1 MPLGVVEVGRHGD
14 DSMGD
19 LLSEKCLGSL
29 LHIGEHHGGDLLC
42 GECLLTL
49 AGLNL
54 DMGLGVLV
62 NQLEGE
68 ELDVRLHS
76 LIGELTADETLGVK
90 DCVLRVGGQLVLG
103 GVTHQPLT
111 IGSEGD
117 IAGSDT
123 VALVV
128 GNDLNTSVLE
138 NSNTETNR
146 LQGSTVK

>member
-1 MPLGVVEVGRHGD
+1 MSHCPSPLELSGKEGV
-14 DSMGD
+14 
-19 LLSEKCLGSL
+19 
-29 LHIGEHHGGDLLC
+29 
-42 GECLLTL
+42 
-49 AGLNL
+49 
-54 DMGLGVLV
+54 GVLV

-128 GNDLNTSVLE
+128 GNDFNTSVLE

-146 LQGSTVK
+146 LEGSTAK

>member
-14 DSMGD
+14 DSVGD
-19 LLSEKCLGSL
+19 LLSEECLGGL
-29 LHIGEHHGGDLLC
+29 LHLDEHHGGDLLC

-62 NQLEGE
+62 NQFEGE

-128 GNDLNTSVLE
+128 RDDLNTSIFE
-138 NSNTETNR
+138 YANAEMIS
-146 LQGSTVK
+146 

>member
-62 NQLEGE
+62 DQLEGE
-68 ELDVRLHS
+68 GLDVRLHGLVGDAWKAIAS
-76 LIGELTADETLGVK
+76 AASTHLK
-90 DCVLRVGGQLVLG
+90 VLANSKMWQCR
-103 GVTHQPLT
+103 
-111 IGSEGD
+111 
-117 IAGSDT
+117 AGLPS
-123 VALVV
+123 AQS
-128 GNDLNTSVLE
+128 TSKYFKI
-138 NSNTETNR
+138 
-146 LQGSTVK
+146 LQN